1 MKKILKSIFA
11 LILLLQ
17 VFSCIDFSDNIK
29 KEKLNDDSFKA
40 ITINEE
46 YEVKLPKYM
55 KEAQNLNDEASLQ
68 YQNIFKETYFV
79 VIDEPKEEFKE
90 VFLDIGEYD
99 ESLPLIKNYKNA
111 QLEFFKESLTTYEF
125 INESSKKIN
134 GKDAEVVAFDGKV
147 QGVIYDISY
156 LFTFV
161 EGDDKVYMLMGWTLK
176 NKRDKY
182 QETFEY
188 ISDSFTVLN

>member
-161 EGDDKVYMLMGWTLK
+161 EGDDKAYMLMAWTLK

>member
-1 MKKILKSIFA
+1 MKKTLKSIFA

-17 VFSCIDFSDNIK
+17 GSSCIDFSDNIK
-29 KEKLNDDSFKA
+29 KEELNDESFKA

-46 YEVKLPKYM
+46 YKVKLPKYM

-99 ESLPLIKNYKNA
+99 ESMPLLKNYKNA

-161 EGDDKVYMLMGWTLK
+161 EGDDKVYMLMAWTLK